1 MQLELVGGVKT
12 KQDEGVYVQTATC
25 YIVGGDDPRRSN
37 EPSSASARVDLQR
50 PSSCLVVQVA
60 WRC

>member
-25 YIVGGDDPRRSN
+25 YIVGMIRGALMSRRLHLREWTCSDRLLA
-37 EPSSASARVDLQR
+37 SSSK
-50 PSSCLVVQVA
+50 
-60 WRC
+60 